1 MRWALH
7 SASRMTLASEVGQGY
22 VGGMSDP
29 GRLPEAE
36 VIDKPATS
44 SKRSSRRTGER
55 KVTFGSVTVM
65 VRPPTKAEVQ
75 RNVEQSTKALARA
88 LKRLVRPGVRLY
100 PKRGVPLYWGDEER
114 PGKFVRLLDGKRD
127 LGILE
132 NGEFK
137 VTG

>member
-1 MRWALH
+1 MDG
-7 SASRMTLASEVGQGY
+7 SAIT
-22 VGGMSDP
+22 P
-29 GRLPEAE
+29 
-36 VIDKPATS
+36 
-44 SKRSSRRTGER
+44 KRRARRTGER

-75 RNVEQSTKALARA
+75 RNVEQSTAALERA
-88 LKRLVRPGVRLY
+88 LKRLVRPGIRLY
-100 PKRGVPLYWGDEER
+100 PKRGVPLYWGDDNH
-114 PGKFVRLLDGKRD
+114 PGKFVRLLDGKHD

>member
-1 MRWALH
+1 MPLVSGA
-7 SASRMTLASEVGQGY
+7 GQGHICP
-22 VGGMSDP
+22 MDNP
-29 GRLPEAE
+29 GTTAEAQAM
-36 VIDKPATS
+36 DGSAPAP
-44 SKRSSRRTGER
+44 KRRTRRTGER

-65 VRPPTKAEVQ
+65 VRPPTKAEVHH
-75 RNVEQSTKALARA
+75 NVEQSTAALERA
-88 LKRLVRPGVRLY
+88 LKRLVRPGIRLY
-100 PKRGVPLYWGDEER
+100 PKRGVPLYWGDDNH